1 MKLRRTSFSKALP
14 ATILLILLSA
24 VSAVFGAMTW
34 FAPAVRVEHTTA
46 QAADTDR
53 GTARDERPVNR
64 EKVIEGETVTLT
76 PRGFEPSEIVRSGG
90 HFALNVDNR
99 SGLKAVTFILSRQTG
114 HKLREVRVKEGKLNW
129 REVVNLPPGQY
140 RLSEVSRPDWAC
152 RIEVSPR

>member
-1 MKLRRTSFSKALP
+1 MKIRRTSFSKALP
-14 ATILLILLSA
+14 ATILLILLSIA
-24 VSAVFGAMTW
+24 AAFGARTW
-34 FAPAVRVEHTTA
+34 LAPAVRAEQPVDTS
-46 QAADTDR
+46 ADTGQ

-90 HFALNVDNR
+90 HFALNIDNR
-99 SGLKAVTFILSRQTG
+99 SGLKAVTFVLSRKTG
-114 HKLREVRVKEGKLNW
+114 HKLREVQVKEGKLNW